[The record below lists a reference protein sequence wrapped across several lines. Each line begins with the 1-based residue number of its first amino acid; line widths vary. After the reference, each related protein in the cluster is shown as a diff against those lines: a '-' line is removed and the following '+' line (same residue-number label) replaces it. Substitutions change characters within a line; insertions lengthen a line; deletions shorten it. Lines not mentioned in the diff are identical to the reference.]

1 MPLPSLLRNPSV
13 FTPRCSSLGEALES
27 AGRAGAHLWL
37 QSGDQAPTVLSYREL
52 LARATLAAHHLIEQ
66 GLRRGDRVIIMLP
79 TGEPWLLAF
88 FGTLLAGGV
97 AVPVGPTFSFGG
109 LERYAL
115 TIRHIAV
122 DAGARLFVGTQAVE
136 PYLPVLREGNTSL
149 KEFIRPEL
157 FQGRPRASYPLGR
170 SSPTDLAVLQYTS
183 GTTGLP
189 KGVAL
194 SHRSVLA
201 NAHMIGE
208 RVGMSPK
215 DVGVSWLPLFHDM
228 GLVGA
233 LMTSLYWHYP
243 LLLMPPESFLMHP
256 RRWLQAITR
265 LGATLTV
272 APNFA
277 YQMVI
282 DRIGERHLRDL
293 KLDSLRC
300 AFNGSEA
307 VLPSTLRALGER
319 LGEKGFDLGAILP
332 VYGMAENT
340 LAATFPDRGESW
352 QSLRLDREQ
361 LELAGRAAT
370 PKNGDSEVEIV
381 SVGTPLSG
389 VSIEIRNPAGEP
401 LPSDSV
407 GEVVIQSPSM
417 MDGYWQK
424 SEQTDRVLSEGWLRT
439 GDLGFVHD
447 ERLYLIGR
455 AKELIIKRGRNYY
468 PDDLE
473 RIAIEAG
480 GSNVLQAAAFSCP
493 NERAGTEDI
502 ILMLEVRALAEADR
516 DRIEKEINGALI
528 AALGISADVVL
539 LVAPRS
545 ISRTTSGKIQRV
557 ALRARYLSG
566 EMGAVTA

>member
-1 MPLPSLLRNPSV
+1 MQSPSLLHNPAV
-13 FTPRCSSLGEALES
+13 FTPRFASLGEALEA
-27 AGRAGAHLWL
+27 AGQAGSHLWL
-37 QSGDQAPTVLSYREL
+37 AAGDQPPAILSYREL
-52 LARATLAAHHLIEQ
+52 LARATLAAHHLVEH

-79 TGEPWLLAF
+79 TGEAWLLAF

-97 AVPVGPTFSFGG
+97 AVPIGPTFSFGG

-115 TIRHIAV
+115 TIRHIAI

-149 KEFIRPEL
+149 EEFIRPEL
-157 FQGRPRASYPLGR
+157 FTAKPR
-170 SSPTDLAVLQYTS
+170 SSHPVATASASDLAVLQYTS

-208 RVGMSPK
+208 RVGMNPR

-233 LMTSLYWHYP
+233 LMTSLYWHFP

-282 DRIGERHLRDL
+282 DRTGERHLREL
-293 KLDSLRC
+293 KLDTLRC

-319 LGEKGFDLGAILP
+319 LGDRGFDLDAMLP
-332 VYGMAENT
+332 VYGMAENA
-340 LAATFPDRGESW
+340 LAATFPDRGERW
-352 QSLRLDREQ
+352 QSLRLDRAE
-361 LELAGRAAT
+361 LEVAGRAVP
-370 PKNGDSEVEIV
+370 PKDGDSDVEIV

-389 VSIEIRNPAGEP
+389 VSLEIRGASGQR
-401 LPSDSV
+401 LPSDTV
-407 GEVVIQSPSM
+407 GEVAIRSPSM

-424 SEQTDRVLSEGWLRT
+424 PDQTGRVLTDGWLLT

-447 ERLYLIGR
+447 GRLYLIGR
-455 AKELIIKRGRNYY
+455 AK
-468 PDDLE
+468 
-473 RIAIEAG
+473 
-480 GSNVLQAAAFSCP
+480 
-493 NERAGTEDI
+493 
-502 ILMLEVRALAEADR
+502 
-516 DRIEKEINGALI
+516 
-528 AALGISADVVL
+528 
-539 LVAPRS
+539 
-545 ISRTTSGKIQRV
+545 
-557 ALRARYLSG
+557 
-566 EMGAVTA
+566 